1 MHVLYIY
8 GGTSNKKIAIRDDDI
23 ASSYNLHLG
32 SIVNSSI
39 NNINDS
45 VLLNNIAQ
53 KNIKDYS
60 EYIYSQNKNFIAQGL
75 ILDKK
80 LSLYFLSDFSC
91 KRSEL
96 FSTYSDYCS
105 AILIK
110 TFILDNNIDR
120 IVVDN
125 TSFEFYTMIESI
137 SAGAQ
142 CQSIDLVVEKYKLF
156 KLGAKHMLFFGKTLI
171 SVIIRGLFD
180 NSKSSESVKK
190 IDKLFLTR
198 YPLHL
203 NYKMKEDK
211 YAELAKGKDF
221 LVNII
226 TDGFH
231 QNVGIFNFMKHINSL
246 STRDDI
252 YILDRYLKIS
262 DVVKS
267 FISIFSISKKFR
279 MLLKKEYMLNDIDMS
294 AHINNELKFSMA
306 RIPRLLMWKK
316 PLSRFIKTHRISS
329 FYYYLHEYTY
339 GRMFTYTFK
348 IESPDT
354 YLIGFQHGPASSR
367 KLLYMA
373 ANNEL
378 LNRKDAI
385 NSFPVPN
392 KILAEDRHSANIYK
406 SSGYNNVQV
415 MKKIYRLSYLKNINR
430 NNTVSNLFLIAP
442 GLHDGEFLMKS
453 LVDLILNNKQCQ
465 FILKTHPRGGNRY
478 VDNFLYLKNL
488 KIETDDIEKILSKV
502 SKVYATYSSVAIEA
516 RLLNIDVTI
525 IDIPGRINESPLI
538 DASFQKSLEAIKHNL
553 KI

>member
-1 MHVLYIY
+1 MHVIYIY
-8 GGTSNKKIAIRDDDI
+8 GGTSNKKVAIRDGDT

-53 KNIKDYS
+53 KNIKSYS
-60 EYIYSQNKNFIAQGL
+60 EYVYSQNKNFIAQGL

-91 KRSEL
+91 KRSEF

-110 TFILDNNIDR
+110 AFILDNNIDR

-137 SAGAQ
+137 STGVQ
-142 CQSIDLVVEKYKLF
+142 CQSIGLAVEKYKLF
-156 KLGAKHMLFFGKTLI
+156 KLGAKHVVFFGKTLI
-171 SVIIRGLFD
+171 SVFFRGLFD
-180 NSKSSESVKK
+180 NSKPFKSVKK

-203 NYKMKEDK
+203 NHKMKEDK
-211 YAELAKGKDF
+211 YSELAEGKDF

-231 QNVGIFNFMKHINSL
+231 QNVGIFNFMKYINSL

-262 DVVKS
+262 DVMKS

-279 MLLKKEYMLNDIDMS
+279 KLLKKEYMLNDIDMS
-294 AHINNELKFSMA
+294 AHIKNELKFSMA

-354 YLIGFQHGPASSR
+354 HLIGFQHGPASSR
-367 KLLYMA
+367 KL
-373 ANNEL
+373 
-378 LNRKDAI
+378 
-385 NSFPVPN
+385 
-392 KILAEDRHSANIYK
+392 K
-406 SSGYNNVQV
+406 SN
-415 MKKIYRLSYLKNINR
+415 
-430 NNTVSNLFLIAP
+430 
-442 GLHDGEFLMKS
+442 
-453 LVDLILNNKQCQ
+453 
-465 FILKTHPRGGNRY
+465 
-478 VDNFLYLKNL
+478 
-488 KIETDDIEKILSKV
+488 
-502 SKVYATYSSVAIEA
+502 
-516 RLLNIDVTI
+516 
-525 IDIPGRINESPLI
+525 
-538 DASFQKSLEAIKHNL
+538 
-553 KI
+553 

>member
-8 GGTSNKKIAIRDDDI
+8 GGANNKDIAIRDGDI
-23 ASSYNLHLG
+23 ASSYNLNLG
-32 SIVNSSI
+32 SIINSSI

-80 LSLYFLSDFSC
+80 LSLYFLSDFAC
-91 KRSEL
+91 KRSEF

-137 SAGAQ
+137 SEEVQ
-142 CQSIDLVVEKYKLF
+142 CQSINLVVEKYKLF
-156 KLGAKHMLFFGKTLI
+156 KLGAKHILFFGKTLI
-171 SVIIRGLFD
+171 SVIFRGLFD
-180 NSKSSESVKK
+180 NGASSKSVKK

-203 NYKMKEDK
+203 NYKMREEK
-211 YAELAKGKDF
+211 YAELAKGKNF

-231 QNVGIFNFMKHINSL
+231 QNVGIFHFMKYINSL
-246 STRDDI
+246 SARDDI
-252 YILDRYLKIS
+252 YVLDRYLKIS

-267 FISIFSISKKFR
+267 FFLIFSISKKFNK
-279 MLLKKEYMLNDIDMS
+279 LLKKEYILNDINIS
-294 AHINNELKFSMA
+294 AHIKNELKFSMV

-339 GRMFTYTFK
+339 GRMFTYAFK
-348 IESPDT
+348 FESPDT

-385 NSFPVPN
+385 KSFPVPHEV
-392 KILAEDRHSANIYK
+392 LAEDRHSANIYK
-406 SSGYNNVQV
+406 SSGYNNVKT
-415 MKKIYRLSYLKNINR
+415 MKKIYRLSYLKDISR
-430 NNTVSNLFLIAP
+430 NNTVPNLFLIAP

-453 LVDLILNNKQCQ
+453 MVDLILNNQQCQ
-465 FILKTHPRGGNRY
+465 FILKTHPRGDNNY
-478 VDNFLYLKNL
+478 VNNFLHLKNL
-488 KIETDDIEKILSKV
+488 KIETEDIKKILSKV
-502 SKVYATYSSVAIEA
+502 SRVYATYSSLAIEA
-516 RLLNIDVTI
+516 AILGINVKIVDL
-525 IDIPGRINESPLI
+525 PGKINETPLYDKDFLQCI
-538 DASFQKSLEAIKHNL
+538 EELRY
-553 KI
+553 

>member
-1 MHVLYIY
+1 MHVIYIY
-8 GGTSNKKIAIRDDDI
+8 GGTSNKKIAIRDGDT

-53 KNIKDYS
+53 KNIKSYS
-60 EYIYSQNKNFIAQGL
+60 EYVYSQNKNFIAQGL

-91 KRSEL
+91 KRSEF

-110 TFILDNNIDR
+110 AFILDNNIDR

-137 SAGAQ
+137 STGVQ
-142 CQSIDLVVEKYKLF
+142 CQSIGLAVEKYKLF
-156 KLGAKHMLFFGKTLI
+156 KLGAKHVVFFGKTLI
-171 SVIIRGLFD
+171 SVFFRGLFD
-180 NSKSSESVKK
+180 NSKPFESVKK

-203 NYKMKEDK
+203 NHKMKEDK
-211 YAELAKGKDF
+211 YSELAEGKDF

-231 QNVGIFNFMKHINSL
+231 QNVGIFNFMKYINSL

-262 DVVKS
+262 DVMKS

-279 MLLKKEYMLNDIDMS
+279 KLLKKEYMLNDIDMS
-294 AHINNELKFSMA
+294 AHIKNELKFSMA

-329 FYYYLHEYTY
+329 FYDYLHEYTY

-354 YLIGFQHGPASSR
+354 HLIGFQHGPASSR
-367 KLLYMA
+367 KLLYMT

-378 LNRKDAI
+378 LNCKDAI

-392 KILAEDRHSANIYK
+392 TVLAEDRHSANIYK

-430 NNTVSNLFLIAP
+430 NNTVPNLFLIAP

-465 FILKTHPRGGNRY
+465 FILKTHPRANNAY
-478 VDNFLYLKNL
+478 INKFKNIRTNKRIYCNL
-488 KIETDDIEKILSKV
+488 SIL
-502 SKVYATYSSVAIEA
+502 T
-516 RLLNIDVTI
+516 L
-525 IDIPGRINESPLI
+525 
-538 DASFQKSLEAIKHNL
+538 
-553 KI
+553 